1 MSCYSPLSERHKE
14 SFFVNLYGEKK
25 IINYSPNLQKVF
37 LFLELLINK
46 KDWNAYDIETILQM
60 IEDGMGIALNELF
73 YSFKHP
79 IWKKFNFPKP
89 KKNITHQQ
97 QNTIYNI
104 LNI

>member
-46 KDWNAYDIETILQM
+46 KDWNAYDIETI
-60 IEDGMGIALNELF
+60 
-73 YSFKHP
+73 
-79 IWKKFNFPKP
+79 
-89 KKNITHQQ
+89 
-97 QNTIYNI
+97 
-104 LNI
+104 